1 MTGTREGI
9 TAIQM
14 DIKIHGLTRNI
25 VEEAIR
31 RAHEARLFIMDG
43 VMKSAIAEP
52 RKELSPYAPKIITLQ
67 INPEKIGDVIGKQGK
82 VINGISE
89 ETGAKIDIDDSGMIS
104 ISGIDLASLEKAKS
118 IIESIV
124 NDVEPGQILDGTVVR
139 IMNFGAFVQLS
150 PNKDGMVHISK
161 LADGRVNRVEDVVQI
176 GDKVRVKV
184 LEIDKMGRIN
194 LTMRPMDL
202 SGSGRD

>member
-1 MTGTREGI
+1 
-9 TAIQM
+9 
-14 DIKIHGLTRNI
+14 
-25 VEEAIR
+25 
-31 RAHEARLFIMDG
+31 
-43 VMKSAIAEP
+43 
-52 RKELSPYAPKIITLQ
+52 
-67 INPEKIGDVIGKQGK
+67 
-82 VINGISE
+82 
-89 ETGAKIDIDDSGMIS
+89 
-104 ISGIDLASLEKAKS
+104 
-118 IIESIV
+118 
-124 NDVEPGQILDGTVVR
+124 
-139 IMNFGAFVQLS
+139 MNFGAFVQLS

>member
-1 MTGTREGI
+1 M
-9 TAIQM
+9 
-14 DIKIHGLTRNI
+14 
-25 VEEAIR
+25 
-31 RAHEARLFIMDG
+31 
-43 VMKSAIAEP
+43 
-52 RKELSPYAPKIITLQ
+52 
-67 INPEKIGDVIGKQGK
+67 
-82 VINGISE
+82 
-89 ETGAKIDIDDSGMIS
+89 
-104 ISGIDLASLEKAKS
+104 
-118 IIESIV
+118 
-124 NDVEPGQILDGTVVR
+124 EPGQIIDGTVVR